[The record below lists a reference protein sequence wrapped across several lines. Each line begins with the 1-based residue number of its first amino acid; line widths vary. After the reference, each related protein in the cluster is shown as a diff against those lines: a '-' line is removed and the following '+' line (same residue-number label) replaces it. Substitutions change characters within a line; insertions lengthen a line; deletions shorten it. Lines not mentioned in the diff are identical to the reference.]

1 MKTMMLAV
9 LLGCSAVAQVANH
22 EPGETL
28 AHFLA
33 VEKNT
38 PSDCEACGG
47 RQRECIENI
56 KRETAETMHEK
67 YEDPGT
73 CTFTPWKGKTYK
85 FRHDVLVK
93 IEANT
98 RVSYAEAVG
107 ILEARYGEPVDRPP
121 NLWIARRAWD
131 RRRGAMERHVME
143 RRDHEAIIERTYWH
157 VKAFG
162 VLALDMAY
170 VDDQGVEVGSGRN
183 VSVIVE
189 ADSEHPAEK
198 VNPKF

>member
-1 MKTMMLAV
+1 MILIMIVVFVVAAMAQ
-9 LLGCSAVAQVANH
+9 AQVANH

-38 PSDCEACGG
+38 PSDCEACGS

-56 KRETAETMHEK
+56 KREIAETMHEK

-107 ILEARYGEPVDRPP
+107 ILEARYGEPVDR
-121 NLWIARRAWD
+121 RHAWD
-131 RRRGAMERHVME
+131 RRLRAMKL
-143 RRDHEAIIERTYWH
+143 RDHEAAFERAYWH

-162 VLALDMAY
+162 VWALDISY
-170 VDDQGVEVGSGRN
+170 VDDQGAPRLKGDSGRY

-189 ADSEHPAEK
+189 ADSEHPAEI